1 MTRFLLIR
9 HAATDAV
16 GKRLSGRMAGIHLN
30 EEGQQQ
36 AELMAEWL
44 ADVPLAA
51 VYSSP
56 LERAMETA
64 LPLAKKRVLQ
74 VETDAAFIELDFGEW
89 TNFEIDELELQPAFA
104 LFNKFRS
111 VHGVPGGEDMLQ
123 AQHRF
128 VQRMQQLSEKHP
140 GQTIAIVSHSDMIRS
155 ALAHYAGIHIDLFQ
169 RLEISPAAVSVV
181 EVYEETVRIQMINAQ
196 HVLRF

>member
-1 MTRFLLIR
+1 MIR

-44 ADVPLAA
+44 TDVPLAA

-89 TNFEIDELELQPAFA
+89 TNFEIDELESQPAFA
-104 LFNKFRS
+104 LFNRFRS

-128 VQRMQQLSEKHP
+128 VQRMQQLCEKHP
-140 GQTIAIVSHSDMIRS
+140 GQTVAIVSHSDMIRS

-196 HVLRF
+196 QALRF